1 MPRVNREALE
11 SEGCNLR
18 FWVADRLCS
27 MCNKVKFGEMPIN
40 HTEIAQPLLDIDD
53 RQRTSLFSWNGQF
66 SPQFVEVMLRT
77 YCKDGDLT
85 YDPFAGS
92 GTVVGESLRL
102 GLGSLATELN
112 PAAYHMAKIREMAR
126 LPFTE
131 RNAVLD
137 SVEKQLSDFSDSCD
151 IPAALG
157 ALFRKNEGYAKDAV
171 GLLTILCDLYKNEPT
186 MALVRGKWSSLR
198 EVIEAFPIARG
209 EVHVERA
216 DARSVPFGDDSAD
229 LVITSPP
236 YINVMNYHQQY
247 RRSVEALGYPVLDIA
262 KSEFGSNRKNRG
274 NRFLTVIEYAVDM
287 GLALKETSRVL
298 KHGHRLILV
307 VGRESTVLGQPF
319 SNSEIVW
326 RVASEVLGMLPIL
339 RQQRH
344 FKNRYGRIIYED
356 ILHFRNSEC
365 QDKQEEALTEEC
377 QTIARDALVKANDS
391 NDIREDRSVLLEA
404 AIMNYRKVGRC

>member
-1 MPRVNREALE
+1 
-11 SEGCNLR
+11 
-18 FWVADRLCS
+18 
-27 MCNKVKFGEMPIN
+27 MCNKVKFGEMLID
-40 HTEIAQPLLDIDD
+40 HTEIEQSLLDIDD

-66 SPQFVEVMLRT
+66 SPQFVEAMLRT

-102 GLGSLATELN
+102 GLGSFATELN
-112 PAAYHMAKIREMAR
+112 PAAYHMTKIREMAC

-131 RNAVLD
+131 RNAVLG
-137 SVEKQLSDFSDSCD
+137 SVEKQLLDFSDSCD

-157 ALFRKNEGYAKDAV
+157 ALFRENEGYAKDAV

-186 MALVRGKWSSLR
+186 MALVWGKWSSLR
-198 EVIEAFPIARG
+198 EVVEAFPIAKG

-247 RRSVEALGYPVLDIA
+247 RRSVEALGYPVLNIA

-298 KHGHRLILV
+298 KQGHRLILV
-307 VGRESTVLGQPF
+307 VGKESTVLGQPF

-377 QTIARDALVKANDS
+377 QIIARDALVKANDS
-391 NDIREDRSVLLEA
+391 NDIREDRSALLEA
-404 AIMNYRKVGRC
+404 AIMDYRKVGRC